1 MFPSYVLLDLETTG
15 ETPLVGHIKYRIYID
30 REEART
36 DVLDVLQHEN
46 AVRLQ
51 QRPFSGKAV
60 FQQAR
65 KCLVQTGQFTS
76 PE

>member
-36 DVLDVLQHEN
+36 DVLDVLQ
-46 AVRLQ
+46 

-65 KCLVQTGQFTS
+65 KCLLQTGRFS
-76 PE
+76 